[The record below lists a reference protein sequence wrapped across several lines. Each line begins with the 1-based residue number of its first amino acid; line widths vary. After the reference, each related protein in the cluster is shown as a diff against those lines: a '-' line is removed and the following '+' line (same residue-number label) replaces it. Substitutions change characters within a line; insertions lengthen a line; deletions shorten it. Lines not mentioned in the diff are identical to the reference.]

1 MNFEGVI
8 LGAIVFIIIGLFHPI
23 VIKAEYYLSKKSWPI
38 FFAAGVVSLVISM
51 YISHTMLSAV
61 LGVLGFASMW
71 SIYELF
77 QQEKRVKKGW
87 YPKKQKKDK
96 QKL

>member
-1 MNFEGVI
+1 
-8 LGAIVFIIIGLFHPI
+8 
-23 VIKAEYYLSKKSWPI
+23 
-38 FFAAGVVSLVISM
+38 M